1 METYKEA
8 LKVDKEASAKYYQ
21 SSLARKTE
29 QQKMLER
36 MLTAQ
41 ALAPAEIADIACG
54 GGGSTYHL
62 AQLYPGARYTLIDY
76 NEDAIAM
83 AREALQGIDA
93 RCATGDIYDLKL
105 DSNAFD
111 LVICWQTLSWIDEPA
126 RALAELVRI
135 CKPGGRVYAS
145 SLYNL
150 QHDVDMYSKVEDHT
164 RRSSEQGL
172 RYSYNT
178 YSLSSVRRWI
188 GDAVSSLQIH
198 AFEIPV
204 DLTASGRGLGTYTER
219 LVDGRRLQLS
229 AGMLLNWGI
238 LELQK

>member
-8 LKVDKEASAKYYQ
+8 LKVDKDASAKYYQ

-36 MLTAQ
+36 LMADRNV
-41 ALAPAEIADIACG
+41 APRTVADIACG

-62 AQLYPGARYTLIDY
+62 AQLWPQAAFTLVDA

-83 AREALQGIDA
+83 ARDATQGIEA
-93 RCATGDIYDLKL
+93 RCTVGDIYDLKL
-105 DSNAFD
+105 DSDAFD

-135 CKPGGRVYAS
+135 CKPGGRVFAS
-145 SLYNL
+145 SLFNL
-150 QHDVDMYSKVEDHT
+150 EHDVDVYSKVEDHT
-164 RRSSEQGL
+164 RPSSAQGM

-188 GDAVSSLQIH
+188 GSAVRSLDIH
-198 AFEIPV
+198 PFEISV
-204 DLTASGRGLGTYTER
+204 DLAASGRGLGTYTAR
-219 LVDGRRLQLS
+219 LDDGHRLQLS
-229 AGMLLNWGI
+229 AGMLLNWGV
-238 LELQK
+238 LELVK

>member
-8 LKVDKEASAKYYQ
+8 LKVDKEQSAKYYQ

-29 QQKMLER
+29 QQKLLER
-36 MLTAQ
+36 LMAERQ
-41 ALAPAEIADIACG
+41 LAPRTIADIACG

-62 AQLYPGARYTLIDY
+62 AQVYPGAAFTLVDA

-83 AREALQGIDA
+83 ARDATQGIAA
-93 RCATGDIYDLKL
+93 RCVVGDIYALDLPA
-105 DSNAFD
+105 DSFD

-135 CKPGGRVYAS
+135 CRLGGRIYAS

-150 QHDVDMYSKVEDHT
+150 HHDVDVYSKVEDHT
-164 RRSSEQGL
+164 RPSSAQGM

-178 YSLSSVRRWI
+178 YSLASVRRWI
-188 GDAVSSLQIH
+188 GGAVSELDIH
-198 AFEIPV
+198 LFEIPV
-204 DLTASGRGLGTYTER
+204 DLPPTGRGLGTYTVR
-219 LVDGRRLQLS
+219 LDNGHRLQLS

>member
-8 LKVDKEASAKYYQ
+8 LKADKETSEKYYQ

-36 MLTAQ
+36 LLTAH
-41 ALAPAEIADIACG
+41 AIAPREIADIACG
-54 GGGSTYHL
+54 GGGSTFHL
-62 AQLYPGARYTLIDY
+62 AQLYPRARYTLIDY

-83 AREALQGIDA
+83 ASQATSGLDA

-105 DSNAFD
+105 ETGAFD

-135 CKPGGRVYAS
+135 CKPGGRVFAS
-145 SLYNL
+145 SLFNL
-150 QHDVDMYSKVEDHT
+150 HHDVDVYSKVEDHT
-164 RRSSEQGL
+164 RPSSTQGL

-178 YSLSSVRRWI
+178 YSLASVRRWI
-188 GDAVSSLQIH
+188 GAAVSTLDIH

-204 DLTASGRGLGTYTER
+204 DLPASGRGLGTYTER